1 MKKLAFKK
9 SVLLASAL
17 ILGVCSTQATFAKGD
32 PNKLLVQEKA
42 LKIIRSNHT
51 GDYNVFDVNVKHFRG
66 SEWSILYSYSPV
78 GELMGCEIR
87 VKVQGKKVIQ
97 TSNAMCG

>member
-1 MKKLAFKK
+1 MNQSNYKKVILT
-9 SVLLASAL
+9 VSAL
-17 ILGVCSTQATFAKGD
+17 ILGVCTTQATFAKGD
-32 PNKLLVQEKA
+32 PNKALVQQKA

-66 SEWSILYSYSPV
+66 SEWSILYSYSPT

-87 VKVQGKKVIQ
+87 VKVQGNKVIQ
-97 TSNAMCG
+97 TSNAMCE